1 MIIALVCEVPLCP
14 RRVSVCFF
22 LFRLPCPLM
31 TLLEVLGN
39 DTVLHGQLY
48 EKKKNMDME
57 PSAGLHASASATSTG
72 LRITAELLD
81 PF

>member
-1 MIIALVCEVPLCP
+1 
-14 RRVSVCFF
+14 
-22 LFRLPCPLM
+22 M

-39 DTVLHGQLY
+39 DPVLHGQLY
-48 EKKKNMDME
+48 EKKNMDME